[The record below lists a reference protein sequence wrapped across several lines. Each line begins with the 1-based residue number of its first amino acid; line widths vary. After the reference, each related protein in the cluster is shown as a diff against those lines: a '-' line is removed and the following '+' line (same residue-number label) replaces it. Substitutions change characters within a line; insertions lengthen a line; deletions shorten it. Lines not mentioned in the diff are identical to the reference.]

1 MITCQ
6 DLTIGYADKVVQQHL
21 TFSLQAGELVAMLG
35 PNGSGKSTLLRT
47 LAALQPASAAT
58 KAVDSPY
65 TSRIPTASAIAYA
78 PFSGSLSLRQ
88 GEHW

>member
-47 LAALQPASAAT
+47 LAAVRLNCHADT
-58 KAVDSPY
+58 I
-65 TSRIPTASAIAYA
+65 IPTTCIG
-78 PFSGSLSLRQ
+78 FD
-88 GEHW
+88 